1 MDCGDA
7 SRRFQQRRRQS
18 SPAAACAAAEESGG
32 LATAVQNEAGAMI
45 VIKFGGTSV
54 GDADRVAN
62 AIEIVAEQ
70 RQRRPIVVVSALA
83 GVTNNLVDAS
93 EAACAQDSK
102 RVGEI
107 IAAVRQ
113 RHEDVALR
121 LVQQKSDFLESFIK
135 QLDKQIEEID
145 TILRGIALLGEITPR
160 ARDKV
165 MSIGE
170 KLSSVLFAYTMM
182 MRALPGEHVHSE
194 EVVWTDE
201 RFGGATPRMDLTRT
215 AAQKVLLPLL
225 ERNRIPV
232 MGGFIGRT
240 EAGATTTL
248 GRNGSD
254 YSAAIVGAALGA
266 DEVQIWTDVDG
277 LLTCDPRLVPGA
289 RVIDRLSFDEAAEL
303 ASFGA
308 KLHPRTLE
316 PAIAANVPV
325 RVLNTHNPTSA
336 GTLITRDV
344 DGARSGPRSI
354 ARKKGVSVV
363 HMTSNTML
371 GAHGFLARLFAAF
384 EQLAISVDLITTS
397 EVSVSV
403 TVDEKHDL
411 DKLEQRL
418 RDFADVNVED
428 NQCIIAIVGTNL
440 LADSAVGARIFE
452 ALRGLRV
459 KMVSLG
465 RSGLNL
471 SLVVDD
477 SDADRAIESIHHALF
492 ETPVAV

>member
-1 MDCGDA
+1 
-7 SRRFQQRRRQS
+7 
-18 SPAAACAAAEESGG
+18 
-32 LATAVQNEAGAMI
+32 MI

-62 AIEIVAEQ
+62 AIEIVAE
-70 RQRRPIVVVSALA
+70 RRARKPIVVVSALS
-83 GVTNNLVDAS
+83 GVTNDLVAAS
-93 EAACAQDSK
+93 EAACEQDPK

-107 IAAVRQ
+107 IAAVKQ

-121 LVQQKSDFLESFIK
+121 LVQQKSDFFESFIK

-170 KLSSVLFAYTMM
+170 KLSSVLFTYTMM
-182 MRALPGEHVHSE
+182 MRELKGEHVHSE
-194 EVVWTDE
+194 EVIWTDD
-201 RFGGATPRMDLTRT
+201 RFGGATPLMDLTREH
-215 AAQKVLLPLL
+215 AQRVLTPLL

-254 YSAAIVGAALGA
+254 YSAAIVGAALDA
-266 DEVQIWTDVDG
+266 EEVQIWTDVDG

-325 RVLNTHNPTSA
+325 RVLNTHNPASQ
-336 GTLITRDV
+336 GTLITRV
-344 DGARSGPRSI
+344 VENAPAGPRSI
-354 ARKKGVSVV
+354 ARKKGIAVV
-363 HMTSNTML
+363 HITSNKML
-371 GAHGFLARLFAAF
+371 GAHGFLARLFDEF
-384 EQLAISVDLITTS
+384 ERLAISVDLITTS

-403 TVDEKHDL
+403 TVDDTHDL
-411 DKLEQRL
+411 DKLENRL
-418 RDFADVNVED
+418 KQFAEVEID
-428 NQCIIAIVGTNL
+428 NDQYIIAVVGTNL
-440 LADSAVGARIFE
+440 LADTLVGARIFE
-452 ALRGLRV
+452 ALRSLKV

-471 SLVVDD
+471 SLVVDNA
-477 SDADRAIESIHHALF
+477 DADRAIESMHHALF
-492 ETPVAV
+492 EAPVAV

>member
-1 MDCGDA
+1 
-7 SRRFQQRRRQS
+7 
-18 SPAAACAAAEESGG
+18 
-32 LATAVQNEAGAMI
+32 MI

-62 AIEIVAEQ
+62 AIDIVAER
-70 RQRRPIVVVSALA
+70 RQQKPIVVVSALS

-93 EAACAQDSK
+93 EAACAQDPK
-102 RVGEI
+102 RVAEI

-121 LVQQKSDFLESFIK
+121 LVQQKSDFFESFIK

-194 EVVWTDE
+194 QVIWTDD
-201 RFGGATPRMDLTRT
+201 RFGGATPRMDLTRE
-215 AAQKVLLPLL
+215 AAKRALLPLL

-254 YSAAIVGAALGA
+254 YSAAIVAAAIGA

-277 LLTCDPRLVPGA
+277 LLTCDPRVVPGA

-316 PAIAANVPV
+316 PAMAANIPV
-325 RVLNTHNPTSA
+325 RVLNTHNPASP
-336 GTLITRDV
+336 GTLITRV
-344 DGARSGPRSI
+344 VENAQAGPRSI
-354 ARKKGVSVV
+354 ARKKGVAVV
-363 HMTSNTML
+363 NITSNTML

-403 TVDEKHDL
+403 TVDDTHDL
-411 DKLEQRL
+411 DRLEARL
-418 RDFADVNVED
+418 SEFAEVAVEKE
-428 NQCIIAIVGTNL
+428 QCIIAVVGTNL
-440 LADSAVGARIFE
+440 LADSLIGARVFE
-452 ALRGLRV
+452 ALRGMRV

-471 SLVVDD
+471 SIVVDD
-477 SDADRAIESIHHALF
+477 AEADRAVESIHHALF
-492 ETPVAV
+492 EVAVAV